1 MVCGSIQALIAKK
14 VKAMENLAAAEDS
27 VSSCQIGFGG
37 LVGESEQMRHLHQ
50 LIGKIS
56 QSNCSVLLI
65 GDTGTGKELVA
76 RAIHYT
82 GSRRLRAFIPV
93 DGSALTPTLIESEL
107 FGHVRG
113 AFTGADCAKRGLL
126 QTANGGTVFLDEVG
140 ELPMCLQAKLL
151 RALQERE
158 IRPVGSTERIPIDV
172 RVIAATNRDLEAG
185 IRAGTFRQD
194 LYFRLNVVEVRLP
207 ALRDRKVDIPQLVAH
222 FIEKFSD
229 SPGLV
234 RRISNAALRKLISY
248 DWPGNVRE
256 LENAIE
262 CAMALSIDAILTE
275 DDLASLP
282 DDALERVL
290 GEGEALFGL
299 AEVERRA
306 VLHAMRESGGNK
318 VTAARLLGIGKTT
331 LYRKLKEYGGVLRR
345 IDPDQ
350 IGRVVG

>member
-1 MVCGSIQALIAKK
+1 
-14 VKAMENLAAAEDS
+14 
-27 VSSCQIGFGG
+27 
-37 LVGESEQMRHLHQ
+37 
-50 LIGKIS
+50 
-56 QSNCSVLLI
+56 
-65 GDTGTGKELVA
+65 
-76 RAIHYT
+76 
-82 GSRRLRAFIPV
+82 
-93 DGSALTPTLIESEL
+93 
-107 FGHVRG
+107 
-113 AFTGADCAKRGLL
+113 
-126 QTANGGTVFLDEVG
+126 
-140 ELPMCLQAKLL
+140 
-151 RALQERE
+151 
-158 IRPVGSTERIPIDV
+158 V

-262 CAMALSIDAILTE
+262 CAMALSIDAILTQ

-350 IGRVVG
+350 IGRVVE